1 MVWDASLDRLVQ
13 LLATLY
19 DNEGQARIPA
29 KGAGLDLTRI
39 AFNGSPQVFWD
50 AIVTEAQK
58 QDKVLALIDRVRR
71 DLPDNT
77 DLQQARAEYLTW
89 QQETAAAA
97 AAIVAEPPAPRI
109 YQLTPQQKRPL
120 VDALL
125 GCPTMQAR
133 QSRDTV
139 VDDLRADIRNNV
151 ERHSAPRLDVNSIV
165 STALVYAGGLQELI
179 ETVRNYEGDSLPMA
193 EVDRVIASF
202 G

>member
-1 MVWDASLDRLVQ
+1 MSWHASLSRLVQ
-13 LLATLY
+13 VLANLY
-19 DNEGQARIPA
+19 DTDAQARIVGKDA
-29 KGAGLDLTRI
+29 DLDLTRI
-39 AFNGSPQVFWD
+39 PLNGSAQSIWD

-58 QDKVLALIDRVRR
+58 QNKVQALVERARADYATDA
-71 DLPDNT
+71 DLPDV
-77 DLQQARAEYLTW
+77 LQEYLTW
-89 QQETAAAA
+89 QQAAA
-97 AAIVAEPPAPRI
+97 AAIVSEPPAPRI
-109 YQLTPQQKRPL
+109 YQLTPHQKRPL

-133 QSRDTV
+133 QGRDTV
-139 VDDLRADIRNNV
+139 VDELRADIRNNV